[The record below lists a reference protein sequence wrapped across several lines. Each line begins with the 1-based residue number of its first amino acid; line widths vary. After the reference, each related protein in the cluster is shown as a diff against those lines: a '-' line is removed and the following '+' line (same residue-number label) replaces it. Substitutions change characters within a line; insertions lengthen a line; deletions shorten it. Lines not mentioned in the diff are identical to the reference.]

1 MTACTRTGTGLNDE
15 HQTYAILK
23 VYTSDKS
30 PKTFS
35 VTFGFLIPIFVTS
48 NHFVCFGLLIQFYQ
62 YNGSIN
68 NIHISGRLRY
78 LKLGPGLTHNCL

>member
-23 VYTSDKS
+23 VFTSDKS

-48 NHFVCFGLLIQFYQ
+48 NHFVLGYSSNF
-62 YNGSIN
+62 IN
-68 NIHISGRLRY
+68 I
-78 LKLGPGLTHNCL
+78 TEV